1 MGQAAW
7 SLVSS
12 TSEGGIGMLHQ
23 CGTYS
28 EGARLSKQEEREG
41 ALERGPE
48 VTESREPH
56 HCVLWRACYY
66 QLLRSAMPFSLFF
79 LTFFLGLVSSAACL
93 RIHPMN
99 DPWPFAIQ
107 TPKALLAATHARTAS
122 SSLAPGPEA
131 SLRGPSCWPQR
142 GWGPGVSV
150 GGSTVRS
157 PRERRTSDDD
167 PGAAA
172 SCTALASQPPRAGD
186 IPSLRSPQ
194 CLRFPRSLLALSM
207 QMLGASRI
215 CCSSSLHSRIFS
227 GRNHSTLQLA
237 HFYMTATNRLL
248 LPVASC
254 KRFQLFYGE
263 VIYRFVVVVAIY

>member
-1 MGQAAW
+1 MIHGHLPSKLQRHFWLPRTHAQLARHWHRARRQVCVGPLADHRGDGAQASA
-7 SLVSS
+7 LEGPQYVVQGNGERATTILHS
-12 TSEGGIGMLHQ
+12 TSQ
-23 CGTYS
+23 
-28 EGARLSKQEEREG
+28 
-41 ALERGPE
+41 P
-48 VTESREPH
+48 
-56 HCVLWRACYY
+56 
-66 QLLRSAMPFSLFF
+66 
-79 LTFFLGLVSSAACL
+79 
-93 RIHPMN
+93 
-99 DPWPFAIQ
+99 
-107 TPKALLAATHARTAS
+107 
-122 SSLAPGPEA
+122 
-131 SLRGPSCWPQR
+131 
-142 GWGPGVSV
+142 
-150 GGSTVRS
+150 
-157 PRERRTSDDD
+157 
-167 PGAAA
+167 
-172 SCTALASQPPRAGD
+172 ASQPPRAGD